1 MKRKTLETAIN
12 EARRFLTR
20 AESYLTEVD
29 PLKKKA
35 HLSGGTPRVSGG
47 AVCRPLDPL
56 VMRFLFMA
64 EST

>member
-29 PLKKKA
+29 PLKKKP
-35 HLSGGTPRVSGG
+35 HLSGGTKKSASVLRASMDLTRALADLRQG
-47 AVCRPLDPL
+47 R
-56 VMRFLFMA
+56 
-64 EST
+64 